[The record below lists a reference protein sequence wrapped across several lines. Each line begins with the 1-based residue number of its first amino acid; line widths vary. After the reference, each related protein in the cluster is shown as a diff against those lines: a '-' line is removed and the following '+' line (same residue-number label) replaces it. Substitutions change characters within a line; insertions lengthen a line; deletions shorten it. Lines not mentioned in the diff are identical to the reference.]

1 MEAVIPT
8 HVVQDAL
15 GSRKVWR
22 IIGND
27 DYSLSVRL
35 LSFSK
40 IASALTLV
48 HAINFRPLDALL
60 LLRGVSRIFTHTV
73 K

>member
-1 MEAVIPT
+1 MEAAIPT

-48 HAINFRPLDALL
+48 HAINLRALDAFL
-60 LLRGVSRIFTHTV
+60 LLRGMARICR
-73 K
+73 

>member
-1 MEAVIPT
+1 MEAAIPT

-15 GSRKVWR
+15 GSRKVWH

-27 DYSLSVRL
+27 NYSLSVSI
-35 LSFSK
+35 LSSSK

-48 HAINFRPLDALL
+48 HAINLRAFDALL
-60 LLRGVSRIFTHTV
+60 LLRGMSRIC